1 MAGKIGVSAMKDD
14 SFVEIPTKVP
24 DLVGLTVGEAREACN
39 AVGLVIA
46 SGDLDGPALSALSW
60 PGRWNVIVQSPTP
73 GVSAERGSMVTVDF
87 RNDEGG
93 TPAFVPRFPSP
104 VEPAEMRSKA
114 VPRLPGASKTRTRPL
129 AVRGPPQNPARR
141 RPLN

>member
-1 MAGKIGVSAMKDD
+1 MAGKTGVSAMKDD

-24 DLVGLTVGEAREACN
+24 NLLGLTVGEAWEACN
-39 AVGLVIA
+39 AVELVIA

-73 GVSAERGSMVTVDF
+73 GVSAERGSVVTIDF

-104 VEPAEMRSKA
+104 VEPPEMRSKA
-114 VPRLPGASKTRTRPL
+114 VPRLPGASKTPNS
-129 AVRGPPQNPARR
+129 AVDSSGLQPRIPHDGG
-141 RPLN
+141 L